1 MTWAN
6 PMRHYLPNIMALLRL
21 LILCLLLNLSPI
33 AQAVAE
39 TLYVTPNGAAE
50 LRSGVA
56 AKDRI
61 IQSLLPGTP
70 LKVLKSDARRG
81 YAKVQ
86 LDNGQTGWVS
96 LKLLTDATP
105 RPAAPPAPTA
115 VIPEAP
121 PKSAQELQAE
131 VSHLQTELIAVRQAS
146 SNILRIQAERDQLQ
160 ESVIALR
167 KELESALRDKNALN
181 DDQKQSWFVIGSLV
195 LFVGILLGVMLPRL
209 SVRRRNQWGSF

>member
-1 MTWAN
+1 
-6 PMRHYLPNIMALLRL
+6 MALLRL
-21 LILCLLLNLSPI
+21 LILCLLFNLSPVTR
-33 AQAVAE
+33 ALAE
-39 TLYVTPNGAAE
+39 TLYVVPNSPAE
-50 LRSGVA
+50 LRAGFA
-56 AKDRI
+56 ARDKTL
-61 IQSLLPGTP
+61 QSLLPGTP
-70 LKVLKSDARRG
+70 LKVLKTDARRG

-86 LDNGQTGWVS
+86 LDGGQTGWVS
-96 LKLLTDATP
+96 LKLLTDE
-105 RPAAPPAPTA
+105 APKPVQPAPAT
-115 VIPEAP
+115 VIPETP

-167 KELESALRDKNALN
+167 KELESALREKNALN

-209 SVRRRNQWGSF
+209 SVRRRNQWGTF

>member
-1 MTWAN
+1 
-6 PMRHYLPNIMALLRL
+6 MRHYLPNIMALLRL
-21 LILCLLLNLSPI
+21 LTLCLLLNLSPI

-39 TLYVTPNGAAE
+39 TLYVAPNGAAE
-50 LRSGVA
+50 LRSGLA
-56 AKDRI
+56 AKGRI
-61 IQSLLPGTP
+61 MQSLLPGTP
-70 LKVLKSDARRG
+70 LKVLKTDARRG

-86 LDNGQTGWVS
+86 LDSGQTGWVS
-96 LKLLTDATP
+96 LKLLTDAAP
-105 RPAAPPAPTA
+105 RPAQPTPTT
-115 VIPEAP
+115 VIQEAP

-131 VSHLQTELIAVRQAS
+131 VSHLQTELIAIRQAS

-167 KELESALRDKNALN
+167 KELESALRDKSALN

-195 LFVGILLGVMLPRL
+195 LFVGILVGVILPRL

>member
-1 MTWAN
+1 MTWVN
-6 PMRHYLPNIMALLRL
+6 PIRHHRPFIMALLRL
-21 LILCLLLNLSPI
+21 LILCLLFNLSPI
-33 AQAVAE
+33 AWAVAE
-39 TLYVTPNGAAE
+39 TLYVAPNSPAE
-50 LRSGVA
+50 LRAGLA
-56 AKDRI
+56 ARDKTL
-61 IQSLLPGTP
+61 QSLLPGTP
-70 LKVLKSDARRG
+70 LKVLKTEARRG

-86 LDNGQTGWVS
+86 LDSGQTGWVS
-96 LKLLTDATP
+96 LKQLTDEAPKPLPTS
-105 RPAAPPAPTA
+105 AAK

-167 KELESALRDKNALN
+167 KELESALREKNALN

-209 SVRRRNQWGSF
+209 SVRRRNQWGTF